1 VCRYSQKSINS
12 LANGSQQDLLPHQHF
27 QQHQHRQQE
36 QNSQHQYQ
44 RISVSNNLNT
54 TTTATSSASF
64 QDDFM
69 NECHECGCTDNL
81 WICLVCGQIGCG
93 RGKQGHALAHYETTS
108 HLYALDIE
116 TQRVWDYAG
125 DGYVHRLIQN
135 VVDGKIVE
143 LPSHVQEQQGFDH
156 HEEEEQVSEATQV
169 K

>member
-1 VCRYSQKSINS
+1 
-12 LANGSQQDLLPHQHF
+12 
-27 QQHQHRQQE
+27 
-36 QNSQHQYQ
+36 
-44 RISVSNNLNT
+44 
-54 TTTATSSASF
+54 
-64 QDDFM
+64 M

-93 RGKQGHALAHYETTS
+93 RAKQGHALAHYETTS

-156 HEEEEQVSEATQV
+156 QEEEEVSEVTQV
-169 K
+169 IGRHKEGC